1 MAARR
6 RVPRFHAG
14 RGRGALDEPT
24 AALDPHAKHAEAE
37 VFRRFAAMAEGRTA
51 LLVSHRLGAARVC
64 DLVLVLRDGEVV
76 EQGAHASLVEAGG
89 EYARLWAV
97 QARWYR

>member
-1 MAARR
+1 M
-6 RVPRFHAG
+6 
-14 RGRGALDEPT
+14 
-24 AALDPHAKHAEAE
+24 LDPHAEAE

-64 DLVLVLRDGEVV
+64 DLVVLRDGEVV

-97 QARWYR
+97 PARWYR